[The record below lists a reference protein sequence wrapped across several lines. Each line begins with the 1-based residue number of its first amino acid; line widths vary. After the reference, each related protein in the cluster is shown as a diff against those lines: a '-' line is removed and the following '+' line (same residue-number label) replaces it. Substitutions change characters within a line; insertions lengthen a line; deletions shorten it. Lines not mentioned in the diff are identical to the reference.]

1 MSNFLLVALSPPLF
15 DFPISALSLAF
26 SLRLVM
32 GARGEVGAGVGG
44 QCGPG
49 SGGLGWLGSG
59 GLLWAFGRWV
69 RRAGVAGRAV
79 SPRAA
84 VPGSPAS
91 PDGRARDAGLGGD
104 GALGWVAGERPCI
117 ISLLLTP
124 PPLSGFLSFSSP
136 LAVSFFLFSSLAPL
150 SSLPYLFFPP
160 PLVSLSPFPLKRKGD
175 GL

>member
-1 MSNFLLVALSPPLF
+1 MYIIFSWSPPPPLI
-15 DFPISALSLAF
+15 FPISVLSLAF

-44 QCGPG
+44 QRGPG

-117 ISLLLTP
+117 IASLPTP

-136 LAVSFFLFSSLAPL
+136 SSHFFLPFLIAGSIIFPSL
-150 SSLPYLFFPP
+150 SLFPP
-160 PLVSLSPFPLKRKGD
+160 PLVSLSPFPLKSKGN

>member
-1 MSNFLLVALSPPLF
+1 
-15 DFPISALSLAF
+15 
-26 SLRLVM
+26 M

-44 QCGPG
+44 QRGPG

-91 PDGRARDAGLGGD
+91 PDGRARDAGLGAD

-117 ISLLLTP
+117 IAPLPIP

-136 LAVSFFLFSSLAPL
+136 LPTSFFLFSSLAPL
-150 SSLPYLFFPP
+150 SSLPYLPR
-160 PLVSLSPFPLKRKGD
+160 LVSLSPFPFLSSFSHRW
-175 GL
+175 LHYLPFLISFPPSSRFPFSFPS